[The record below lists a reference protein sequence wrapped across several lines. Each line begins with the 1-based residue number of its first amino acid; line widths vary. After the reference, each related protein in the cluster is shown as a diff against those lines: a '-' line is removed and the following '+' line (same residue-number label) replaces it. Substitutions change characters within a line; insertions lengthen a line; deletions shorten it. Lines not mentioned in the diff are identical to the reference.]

1 MIYDDNYA
9 ECIGIYQDQ
18 GERKSETMIK
28 KKAIFAVITMMMLI
42 LAAGCGYTS
51 DEACIWCGAT
61 PTKAIKSELDG
72 GTVTTTCLLCGAKAT
87 QQFTNESGVD
97 VFLCDDCAADMTE

>member
-1 MIYDDNYA
+1 
-9 ECIGIYQDQ
+9 
-18 GERKSETMIK
+18 MIK
-28 KKAIFAVITMMMLI
+28 KKMIFAVITMMMLI

-72 GTVTTTCLLCGAKAT
+72 ETVTNYYCEECSTMCLLCGAKAT

-97 VFLCDDCAADMTE
+97 VFLCDDCAAGMTE

>member
-1 MIYDDNYA
+1 
-9 ECIGIYQDQ
+9 
-18 GERKSETMIK
+18 MIK

-72 GTVTTTCLLCGAKAT
+72 ETVTNDLSAVRGKGDTAVY
-87 QQFTNESGVD
+87 Q
-97 VFLCDDCAADMTE
+97 

>member
-51 DEACIWCGAT
+51 DEACIWCGA
-61 PTKAIKSELDG
+61 
-72 GTVTTTCLLCGAKAT
+72 
-87 QQFTNESGVD
+87 
-97 VFLCDDCAADMTE
+97 AADQSDQKRAGRGDRDELLLRGMLDDLFSVRGKGDTAVYQ